1 VRSAGVRIE
10 QVGRVEKGKPEA
22 VLISQGKEL
31 DFTPRFRESAYT
43 PVKKVVDSDMRDFD
57 EMKEGVLRASEAA
70 IQKKERVLA
79 KLRGKK

>member
-1 VRSAGVRIE
+1 MHSAGVRIE
-10 QVGRVEKGKPEA
+10 QVGRVEKGKSEA
-22 VLISQGKEL
+22 VLISHGKEQ

-43 PVKKVVDSDMRDFD
+43 PVKKVVDIEMRDFE

-70 IQKKERVLA
+70 IRKKERVLA